1 MKTLKKLLLIF
12 VAVFFI
18 DDTARSEIAK
28 GVPAVAGATTYYL
41 TLNEWVAIATLAY
54 IALQAAFLIWKW
66 WREANRSHP

>member
-1 MKTLKKLLLIF
+1 MKTLKKLLVILA
-12 VAVFFI
+12 AVLFM
-18 DDTARSEIAK
+18 DDSARAEIAK

-66 WREANRSHP
+66 RREAKRGKQ